1 MGTFFLKKL
10 ILLDVQVVGAKGS
23 NVWSLV
29 FYWDISISDRDL
41 ICSWHIRAVKSTIFD
56 KELNLPSKK
65 NATHEESRSVC
76 FGEISWNTLR
86 SVDGRRIYLFWE
98 IQFVYKLC
106 DPKSYND
113 PLIINSIIS
122 NLTTHLIF
130 CYLQKC
136 EMARL
141 IQESCSKI
149 MNEIGNRSCC
159 RSINSAWQWSKA
171 SALFFCCLCK
181 YWIHPRKSKG
191 SALKIAWSCAV
202 VALKLVFT

>member
-1 MGTFFLKKL
+1 MNTCRKFFCHIPLNCCTWATEWDPRGIERDNPERKIGTFFLKKL

-122 NLTTHLIF
+122 NHTSDLLLST
-130 CYLQKC
+130 
-136 EMARL
+136 EMWNGTPD
-141 IQESCSKI
+141 SGV
-149 MNEIGNRSCC
+149 M
-159 RSINSAWQWSKA
+159 
-171 SALFFCCLCK
+171 
-181 YWIHPRKSKG
+181 
-191 SALKIAWSCAV
+191 
-202 VALKLVFT
+202 